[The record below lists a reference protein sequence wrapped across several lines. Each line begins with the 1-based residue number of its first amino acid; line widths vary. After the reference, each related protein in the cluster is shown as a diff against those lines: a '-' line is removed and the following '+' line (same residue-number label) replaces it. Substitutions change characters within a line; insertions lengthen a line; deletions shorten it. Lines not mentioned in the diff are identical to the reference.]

1 MRIHTNHLTFEDMYA
16 ATRTRGMELRA
27 VVELRGSKS
36 RKYAY
41 DVFLSGSGRQS
52 KAIALDGDP
61 AATWDEWGLYLEY
74 LFYIDPDMIAGAYRG
89 KNPKYTSKD
98 LFEITTM
105 ERFKNLRWNDSHK
118 RHRWALDHDTRIH
131 HCKCGA
137 SANFNAARAAARE
150 VIQ

>member
-1 MRIHTNHLTFEDMYA
+1 MRIHSDYLTFEDMYA

-52 KAIALDGDP
+52 QAIVLDGDQS
-61 AATWDEWGLYLEY
+61 ATWDEWGLYLEY
-74 LFYIDPDMIAGAYRG
+74 LFYIDPDMIANPYKG
-89 KNPKYTSKD
+89 KNSKYTSKD
-98 LFEITTM
+98 LFEIATM
-105 ERFKNLRWNDSHK
+105 GRFKNLRWGNSHNQ
-118 RHRWALDHDTRIH
+118 HRWVLDQGTKVH